1 MNQHAHASAAV
12 LFGYLGNSWDY
23 DETTK
28 TSATSPSNFSKGS
41 QAVMGKPLHAFG
53 AISVAQA
60 KNVWTVSSPLLSDIL
75 NELV

>member
-12 LFGYLGNSWDY
+12 HFGYVGNSWNY

-28 TSATSPSNFSKGS
+28 NSVSKSN

-53 AISVAQA
+53 PLFFSFAQA
-60 KNVWTVSSPLLSDIL
+60 KNVWTVSSPLLSDIP